1 MALITGTAVD
11 CEWND
16 WTVGTCSVTCGD
28 GIRTNT
34 RTEKVAAAYGG
45 EECNGSASIQESCNI
60 QVCPG
65 MERTSFLC
73 NIHIFVPRN
82 NISFLLAIKKSAHIN
97 STQSTIP

>member
-1 MALITGTAVD
+1 M
-11 CEWND
+11 
-16 WTVGTCSVTCGD
+16 
-28 GIRTNT
+28 RTNT

-82 NISFLLAIKKSAHIN
+82 NISFLLAINKSAHIN
-97 STQSTIP
+97 ST